1 MYSKYMVHFTV
12 QTSLNLNQTFRIHS
26 LRSGARF
33 SKIGELN
40 LESGPEFAKFM
51 KKPDQTGLWHRY
63 VGRTE
68 RVSGGGRRL
77 SRSGRDRGD
86 SKLMK

>member
-1 MYSKYMVHFTV
+1 MYGKIWSTLQFKP
-12 QTSLNLNQTFRIHS
+12 LNQTFRMHS
-26 LRSGARF
+26 LRSGPRF

-40 LESGPEFAKFM
+40 PESGPEFAKFM

-68 RVSGGGRRL
+68 RVCGGGRRL
-77 SRSGRDRGD
+77 ARSGRD
-86 SKLMK
+86 